1 MSNLS
6 KELIKIISPPFSG
19 GEIILG
25 FAQCSA
31 GLRNFFVKKFQTL
44 VDLVDQLMR
53 EPLMGSLINTFLH
66 RLRYAHGTH

>member
-1 MSNLS
+1 M
-6 KELIKIISPPFSG
+6 
-19 GEIILG
+19 G